1 MFALTLIDDSHRYVF
16 KTGWSQRNIS
26 EIRSSRFFFRASGNR
41 EMTKKKE
48 PPSTCFLLAFPFF
61 QHVTDKSQQIKPKSF
76 HERSSEFTSF

>member
-41 EMTKKKE
+41 EMTKKKNLHRLVF
-48 PPSTCFLLAFPFF
+48 SWLFHFF
-61 QHVTDKSQQIKPKSF
+61 NT
-76 HERSSEFTSF
+76 

>member
-41 EMTKKKE
+41 EMTKKKRTSIDLFSLGFSIF
-48 PPSTCFLLAFPFF
+48 STRNR
-61 QHVTDKSQQIKPKSF
+61 QKSTNQTKILSRTIK
-76 HERSSEFTSF
+76 